1 LRGLVRQARWIGQ
14 FAPRISFRLRSEI
27 ERLADIERLGDGKL
41 SAAEITRMVGDTAER
56 LGFRRPS
63 YQQVRVLVREYRRRP
78 KYASTAEV
86 LVDVAFRLR
95 PPDAVLGHISGVNT
109 VRRSK

>member
-1 LRGLVRQARWIGQ
+1 MKELVRQARGIGH
-14 FAPRISFRLRSEI
+14 FAPRISFRLRAEI
-27 ERLADIERLGDGKL
+27 ERLADKNL
-41 SAAEITRMVGDTAER
+41 SAAEITRSVGATAER

-95 PPDAVLGHISGVNT
+95 PPDAVLEHVSGVNT
-109 VRRSK
+109 IRKYK